1 MSSLPAVPVIITLL
15 ILISALVMLTL
26 HDKRQSRTLAAREAD
41 LSTLNRTLE
50 RERGSQRELAT
61 QLSAFADV
69 TLDALLI
76 VDQEHTILV
85 ANNAAREV
93 FSAAGTLVNKTLM
106 MVCRNH
112 ELDELVDEVQKSKEE
127 LETQITLDDRSYR
140 VRALLVETATGALVA
155 LAMQDVSEL
164 VRLARARRDMVA
176 NVVHDIGTPINSI
189 GLLIDRLIMTYGV
202 NADKDK
208 ERLNKMNVQVADLQ
222 HLHRE
227 LLELSTI
234 ESGMAIMRLVN
245 VDLHELVQ
253 SAIEL
258 VQTQAES
265 KKQEMLNE
273 VPADLKVLADPDQT
287 RRVLTN
293 LIHNAIKF
301 TPEQGQ
307 VRLGAGVEGEMVK
320 ISVSDN
326 GRGIPP
332 ADRTRIFERFYQVDS
347 SRSGQKAAVGAGLG
361 LSIAKHIITA
371 QGGTIWAE
379 PNLPQGTIIC
389 FTLALA
395 TNSTPVTSSSST

>member
-1 MSSLPAVPVIITLL
+1 MIALPTFPTAIAVLVL
-15 ILISALVMLTL
+15 IGVLVGLAL
-26 HDKRQSRTLAAREAD
+26 HNKRQTQTLAEREAA
-41 LSTLNRTLE
+41 LLALQRELGA
-50 RERGSQRELAT
+50 ERGSQKELAT

-76 VDQEHTILV
+76 LDRQNVIQV
-85 ANNAAREV
+85 ANNAASQL
-93 FSAAGTLVNKTLM
+93 FPHAGTLIGKTLM
-106 MVCRNH
+106 SVCLNH
-112 ELDELVDEVQKSKEE
+112 ELDELVDEVQKSREQ
-127 LETQITLDDRSYR
+127 LETQINIGERAYR
-140 VRALLVETATGALVA
+140 VRGLLVETPNRVVVA
-155 LAMQDVSEL
+155 LALQDVSEL

-189 GLLIDRLIMTYGV
+189 GLLIERLIATYGI
-202 NADKDK
+202 NAEKDR
-208 ERLNKMNVQVADLQ
+208 ERLTKMNVQVADLQ

-234 ESGMAIMRLVN
+234 ESGMAIMRMVN
-245 VDLHELVQ
+245 VELKELVH

-265 KKQEMLNE
+265 KKQDMLNE
-273 VPADLKVLADPDQT
+273 VPDALKVLADPDQT

-293 LIHNAIKF
+293 LIHNAVKF
-301 TPEQGQ
+301 TPDQGQ
-307 VRLGAGVEGEMVK
+307 VRMTAAIEGDMVK
-320 ISVSDN
+320 ICVIDN

-332 ADRTRIFERFYQVDS
+332 ADRTRIFERFYQVDTA
-347 SRSGQKAAVGAGLG
+347 RSGQKSSVGAGLG

-379 PNLPQGTIIC
+379 PNLPQGTVMC

-395 TNSTPVTSSSST
+395 TDSAPVASLPSN

>member
-1 MSSLPAVPVIITLL
+1 MIVLPIFPTIIA
-15 ILISALVMLTL
+15 ALVVLGVL
-26 HDKRQSRTLAAREAD
+26 LALAVHSKRQTQALVTRKAELATLRRTLDA
-41 LSTLNRTLE
+41 
-50 RERGSQRELAT
+50 ERGSQRELAT

-76 VDQEHTILV
+76 VNHLHVILV
-85 ANNAAREV
+85 ANNAAKQI
-93 FSAAGTLVNKTLM
+93 FPQAGTIINKTLM

-112 ELDELVDEVQKSKEE
+112 ELDDLVDEVQKTKEE
-127 LETQITLDDRSYR
+127 LETQIALDERSYR
-140 VRALLVETATGALVA
+140 VRALLVETQTGAVVA
-155 LAMQDVSEL
+155 LALQDISEL

-189 GLLIDRLIMTYGV
+189 GLLLERLIATHGT
-202 NADKDK
+202 NPEKDM

-245 VDLHELVQ
+245 VELTELVHG
-253 SAIEL
+253 AIEL

-265 KKQEMLNE
+265 KKQEIRNE
-273 VPADLKVLADPDQT
+273 VPVDLKVLADPDQT

-293 LIHNAIKF
+293 LIHNAVKF

-307 VRLGAGVEGEMVK
+307 VRITAAVDGDMIK
-320 ISVSDN
+320 ISVIDN

-332 ADRTRIFERFYQVDS
+332 ADRNRIFERFYQVDTA
-347 SRSGQKAAVGAGLG
+347 RSGQKAAVGAGLG
-361 LSIAKHIITA
+361 LSIAKHIITS

-379 PNLPQGTIIC
+379 PNLPQGTIIS
-389 FTLALA
+389 FTLGVA
-395 TNSTPVTSSSST
+395 TNPTSAPV